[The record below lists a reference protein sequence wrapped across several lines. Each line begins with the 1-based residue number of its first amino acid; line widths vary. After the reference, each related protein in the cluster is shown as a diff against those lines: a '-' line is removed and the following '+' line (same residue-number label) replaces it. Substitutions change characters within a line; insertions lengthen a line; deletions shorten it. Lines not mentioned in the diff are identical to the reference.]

1 MTKLFTPLPVGRMQ
15 LTNRLAMPPMTR
27 LRADDT
33 HTPLPIMK
41 DYYAQRASEPG
52 TLLITEGTF
61 IAPQAGGIP
70 NVPGIWS
77 SAQIAA
83 WKEITDAVHAQ
94 GSYIYLQLWAL
105 GRAANS
111 DVLKAEN
118 SQFEVVSASATK
130 LSAESSP
137 AHALS
142 ESEIR
147 EYIELYAQA
156 ARNAVAAGFDGVEI
170 HGANGYLIDQFS
182 QDMTNTRTDN
192 WGGSIENRSRFAIEV
207 TRAVSDAIGAD
218 RTAIRFSPWST
229 FQGMRMAEPEGQ
241 FSYLA
246 QKMAELKLA
255 FVHLVEPR
263 ICGNTE
269 VEGTA
274 ETQKESLDFFLRA
287 YAGASPVVI
296 AGGYQSDSARE
307 AVDIKYKDYDVLIGI
322 GRPWIANPDLPFRV
336 KHGVPLVP
344 YQREFFY
351 IPKDPKGYV
360 DYEFSKEFEAA
371 RAATAAAA

>member
-1 MTKLFTPLPVGRMQ
+1 MTKLFTPLTVGRMQ
-15 LTNRLAMPPMTR
+15 LTNRLALAPMTR

-41 DYYAQRASEPG
+41 EYYAQRASEPG
-52 TLLITEGTF
+52 TLLISEGTF
-61 IAPQAGGIP
+61 IAQQAGGIP

-94 GSYIYLQLWAL
+94 GSYIYMQLWAL
-105 GRAANS
+105 GRAAS
-111 DVLKAEN
+111 SEILKAEN
-118 SQFEVVSASATK
+118 ARYEVVSASATK
-130 LSAESSP
+130 LTAESAP

-170 HGANGYLIDQFS
+170 HGANGYLVDQFT
-182 QDMTNTRTDN
+182 QDMTNLRTDS
-192 WGGSIENRSRFAIEV
+192 WGGSVENRSRFALEV

-218 RTAIRFSPWST
+218 RTGIRFSPWST
-229 FQGMRMAEPEGQ
+229 FQGMRMADPEVQ

-263 ICGNTE
+263 ICGSSE
-269 VEGTA
+269 A
-274 ETQKESLDFFLRA
+274 EPTSDAENLEFFLRA
-287 YAGASPVVI
+287 YANASPVII
-296 AGGYQSDSARE
+296 AGGYKPDSVRE
-307 AVDIKYKDYDVLIGI
+307 AVDTKYKDHEVIIAI
-322 GRPWIANPDLPFRV
+322 GRPWTANPDLPFRV
-336 KHGVPLVP
+336 KNGVPLVP

-351 IPKDPKGYV
+351 IPKDPKGYA

-371 RAATAAAA
+371 RVATAAA

>member
-1 MTKLFTPLPVGRMQ
+1 MTKLFTPLSVGRMQ
-15 LTNRLAMPPMTR
+15 LTNRLALPPMTR

-41 DYYAQRASEPG
+41 DYYSQRASEPG

-70 NVPGIWS
+70 NVPGIWN

-94 GSYIYLQLWAL
+94 GSYIYVQLWAL
-105 GRAANS
+105 GRAA
-111 DVLKAEN
+111 DPGVLKAEN
-118 SQFEVVSASATK
+118 AEFEVVSASATK
-130 LSAESSP
+130 LTAEHAA

-147 EYIELYAQA
+147 EYIDLYAQA

-182 QDMTNTRTDN
+182 QDMTNTRTDS
-192 WGGSIENRSRFAIEV
+192 WGGSIENRSRFALEV
-207 TRAVSDAIGAD
+207 THAVSEAIGAD

-229 FQGMRMAEPEGQ
+229 FQGMRMADPEGQ

-263 ICGNTE
+263 ICGAGDA
-269 VEGTA
+269 EGVS
-274 ETQKESLDFFLRA
+274 ETESLDFFLRA

-307 AVDIKYKDYDVLIGI
+307 AVDTKYKDYEVVIGI
-322 GRPWIANPDLPFRV
+322 GRPWTANPDLPFRI
-336 KHGVPLVP
+336 KNGVPLVP

-371 RAATAAAA
+371 KVAAAAAA